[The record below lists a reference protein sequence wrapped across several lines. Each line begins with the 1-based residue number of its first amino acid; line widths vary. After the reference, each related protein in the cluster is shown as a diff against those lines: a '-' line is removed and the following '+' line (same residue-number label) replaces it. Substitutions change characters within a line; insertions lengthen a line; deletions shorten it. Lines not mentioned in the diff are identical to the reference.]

1 MSSPRWSRI
10 TPAPRGSSDWSS
22 RAAVGMRG
30 ATSEPVRATPGCS
43 PTPRA
48 CSKPV
53 TSTVN
58 NDCSPTPSPVP
69 PTRPPSIA
77 ERARAWL
84 CALLALAA
92 LGLAPLAAAE
102 TAPKQGGAT
111 AAPAASGSTA
121 RTNADPTLASP
132 RATLETFYRAMARFR
147 EKPRGD
153 RRWLL
158 EAERALDVP
167 SQTASDVERYTADS
181 AANDLLYV
189 LDHLV
194 DPERDGDKNWL
205 AELPDKAALP
215 ADATTYVYERAIPG
229 SGAPGV
235 VIALEFTRVAD
246 GRWLVS
252 RDTVARVRELWDMVE
267 PYPRLVRRPLT
278 AVESLR
284 ERIPSRFQEIGFLL
298 EHWQWIGIAVI
309 LLLGL
314 CVDRIFRVVARR
326 FVVRAAGRRRGL
338 LDPDTLKRFERP
350 VGVFAGALVARL
362 LLPLLDLDPE
372 HFRQC
377 DYAVSVF
384 LVGATVWAVYRLVD
398 VFCGYL
404 DERAATTESKFDD
417 MLVPLLRRTLRILV
431 LLLGG
436 IFLVVQAGGDLW
448 SVIAGLS
455 VGSLAL
461 GFAARDSIENLF
473 GTFTVLLDKPFQLGD
488 VIKLSDV
495 EGSVEQVG
503 LRSTRVRT
511 AVDSVVTVPNRR
523 FISDSV
529 ENLGAR
535 RARRLRAV
543 LSLTCDTSAEKV
555 EAFCEGMRELLRR
568 HPQVDKTRY
577 FVSLLALAASSVDVE
592 LVCYVETED
601 AATEFRE
608 RHRLLTAAR
617 LLADELG
624 VQFAF
629 PTQTL
634 IVQRPTAAAAQGG
647 GEIGAAQLGR
657 EAALRV
663 APRALGTSRYPAP
676 SFEHPETL
684 STSAA
689 IAPAP
694 ATGMKDARFEPVDE
708 ERDPE

>member
-1 MSSPRWSRI
+1 VR
-10 TPAPRGSSDWSS
+10 PAL
-22 RAAVGMRG
+22 
-30 ATSEPVRATPGCS
+30 
-43 PTPRA
+43 
-48 CSKPV
+48 
-53 TSTVN
+53 
-58 NDCSPTPSPVP
+58 
-69 PTRPPSIA
+69 A

-84 CALLALAA
+84 CAAFALALFAA
-92 LGLAPLAAAE
+92 LPRASEIRAPAHDGARNAAQDGA
-102 TAPKQGGAT
+102 QNGAT
-111 AAPAASGSTA
+111 SATPAPVRAQI
-121 RTNADPTLASP
+121 DPTLASP
-132 RATLETFYRAMARFR
+132 RATLETFYRAMCRFR

-167 SQTASDVERYTADS
+167 SHAASDVERYTADS

-194 DPERDGDKNWL
+194 DPSRDADKAWL
-205 AELPDKAALP
+205 AELPGKAALA
-215 ADATTYVYERAIPG
+215 ADATSYVYERAVPD
-229 SGAPGV
+229 SGTPGV
-235 VIALEFTRVAD
+235 VIPIEFTRMPD
-246 GRWLVS
+246 GRWLIS
-252 RDTVARVRELWDMVE
+252 RDTVVRVRDLWDVVE

-278 AVESLR
+278 IVESLR
-284 ERIPSRFQEIGFLL
+284 QRIPSRFQEVGLLL
-298 EHWQWIGIAVI
+298 EHWQWIGIAV
-309 LLLGL
+309 LLGL
-314 CVDRIFRVVARR
+314 GYCVDRAVRIVARR
-326 FVVRAAGRRRGL
+326 FVVKMAGRRRGL
-338 LDPDTLKRFERP
+338 LDPDTLARFERP

-377 DYAVSVF
+377 DYAVTLF
-384 LVGATVWAVYRLVD
+384 LVGATVWATYRLVD
-398 VFCGYL
+398 VFCSYL
-404 DERAATTESKFDD
+404 DERAAQTESKFDD
-417 MLVPLLRRTLRILV
+417 MLVPLLRRTLRVLV

-488 VIKLSDV
+488 LIKLSDV

-535 RARRLRAV
+535 RGRRLRAV
-543 LSLTCDTSAEKV
+543 LSLTCDTSSERV
-555 EAFCEGMRELLRR
+555 EAYCEGMRELLRR
-568 HPQVDKTRY
+568 HPNVDKTRY
-577 FVSLLALAASSVDVE
+577 FVTLLALGASSVDVE
-592 LVCYVETED
+592 LVCFVETED
-601 AATEFRE
+601 VATEFRE
-608 RHRLLTAAR
+608 RHRLLSAAR
-617 LLADELG
+617 LLADEIG

-634 IVQRPTAAAAQGG
+634 ILQRPEPAPAASG
-647 GEIGAAQLGR
+647 GEASAAQLGR
-657 EAALRV
+657 EAAERIL
-663 APRALGTSRYPAP
+663 PRALGTASYPTP

-684 STSAA
+684 STSAVA
-689 IAPAP
+689 AP
-694 ATGMKDARFEPVDE
+694 ATVTAMRGARSEPLEKREDEGEDA
-708 ERDPE
+708 

>member
-1 MSSPRWSRI
+1 M
-10 TPAPRGSSDWSS
+10 
-22 RAAVGMRG
+22 
-30 ATSEPVRATPGCS
+30 
-43 PTPRA
+43 
-48 CSKPV
+48 
-53 TSTVN
+53 
-58 NDCSPTPSPVP
+58 
-69 PTRPPSIA
+69 
-77 ERARAWL
+77 RAWSCAL
-84 CALLALAA
+84 LALLALAA
-92 LGLAPLAAAE
+92 APARASE
-102 TAPKQGGAT
+102 K
-111 AAPAASGSTA
+111 APAAQAEKPAAAAASA
-121 RTNADPTLASP
+121 RAQLDPTLASP
-132 RATLETFYRAMARFR
+132 RATLETFHRAMSRFR
-147 EKPRGD
+147 EKTRGD

-167 SQTASDVERYTADS
+167 SQSTSDVERYTADS

-189 LDHLV
+189 LDHIV
-194 DPERDGDKNWL
+194 DPSRDGDRNWL
-205 AELPDKAALP
+205 AELPDKGSLA
-215 ADATTYVYERAIPG
+215 ADATVYVWERAVPD
-229 SGAPGV
+229 SGTPGV
-235 VIALEFTRVAD
+235 VVPIEFSRAVD

-252 RDTVARVRELWDMVE
+252 RDTVARVRDLWDLVE
-267 PYPRLVRRPLT
+267 PFPRLVRRPLT
-278 AVESLR
+278 IVESLR
-284 ERIPSRFQEIGFLL
+284 ERIPSRFQEIGLLL
-298 EHWQWIGIAVI
+298 EHWQWIGIAVL

-314 CVDRIFRVVARR
+314 FVDRVFRVLARR

-338 LDPDTLKRFERP
+338 LDPETLARFERP
-350 VGVFAGALVARL
+350 VGVFAGALCVRI

-404 DERAATTESKFDD
+404 DERAAQTESKFDD
-417 MLVPLLRRTLRILV
+417 MLVPLLRRTLRIVV

-511 AVDSVVTVPNRR
+511 AVDSIVTVPNRR
-523 FISDSV
+523 FISDAV

-535 RARRLRAV
+535 RARRVRAV
-543 LSLTCDTSAEKV
+543 ISLTYDTSSERV

-577 FVSLLALAASSVDVE
+577 FVTLLALGASSVDVE
-592 LVCYVETED
+592 LICYLETD
-601 AATEFRE
+601 SAATEFRE
-608 RHRLLTAAR
+608 RHRLLSAAR
-617 LLADELG
+617 QLADELG
-624 VQFAF
+624 VQLAF

-634 IVQRPTAAAAQGG
+634 IVQRPQTGAADRQGVA
-647 GEIGAAQLGR
+647 GAAQLGR
-657 EAALRV
+657 EAAERV
-663 APRALGTSRYPAP
+663 LPRALGSAEYPTPDFAR
-676 SFEHPETL
+676 PESL

-689 IAPAP
+689 KAPAAAA
-694 ATGMKDARFEPVDE
+694 ATGLRDARFEPLE
-708 ERDPE
+708 KEREPE